1 MHGKNKLLLS
11 IAIII
16 VLWSINPSG
25 AGNFSPEYTGN
36 IAVTA
41 TYTAAGG
48 QSNESG
54 TAPVTI
60 PHEAKT
66 PVIPAGTAEMTTPGP
81 TVKTP
86 GFEAALGSI
95 MLCAV
100 CIFRRKRG
108 YNK

>member
-11 IAIII
+11 IAMVM
-16 VLWSINPSG
+16 VLGSINPSG
-25 AGNFSPEYTGN
+25 AGNFSPEYTAN

-41 TYTAAGG
+41 TYTVAGG
-48 QSNESG
+48 QSAG
-54 TAPVTI
+54 APVTI

-66 PVIPAGTAEMTTPGP
+66 PVLPAKTSEMTTPGP

-95 MLCAV
+95 MLSAV
-100 CIFRRKRG
+100 YVFRRKRD